1 MLRQLAFVLLLGV
14 IGSPLH
20 AQQALKMMLETDCNS
35 IPALRAYLAN
45 EHGELAFTSAPGV
58 FKRYD
63 GEYSEG
69 LFRTYV
75 NPQTFTFTATVEFID
90 DDIAC
95 VIGMGEQF
103 APVIRDGTD
112 T

>member
-1 MLRQLAFVLLLGV
+1 MLRQLAFVLLFGV
-14 IGSPLH
+14 ISSPLH
-20 AQQALKMMLETDCNS
+20 AQQALKMTLETECHTVDTVRS
-35 IPALRAYLAN
+35 YLSE
-45 EHGELAFTSAPGV
+45 EHGELAFTSAPGI

-75 NPQTFTFTATVEFID
+75 NPETFTFTATVEFID

>member
-1 MLRQLAFVLLLGV
+1 MLRQLAFVLLFGV
-14 IGSPLH
+14 IASPLH
-20 AQQALKMMLETDCNS
+20 AQQALKMMLETECNS
-35 IPALRAYLAN
+35 TSTVRNYLAD
-45 EHGELAFTSAPGV
+45 EHGELAFSSAPGI

-75 NPQTFTFTATVEFID
+75 NPKTYTWTATVEFLED
-90 DDIAC
+90 DMAC

-103 APVIRDGTD
+103 APVIYDGSPT
-112 T
+112 